1 MTSSR
6 NAHQPAHWF
15 ATAAAAVTALL
26 ISSAAFAEQI
36 TWRVAHVVGGTHPFQ
51 TTAEF
56 VQKRVGEL
64 TNGEFQFEIIGGGK
78 LGDEVA
84 TMDLYKTGDIDMGYH
99 YSASASTVIPEF
111 GFLNFPFLFKDEA
124 EWEAFMM
131 RPEITGYW
139 SDVASRHDPAF
150 MVGAIGVFGTK
161 GLYTRDVVVD
171 GMDDIE
177 GLKFRV
183 TPSPVLVEAWR
194 HLGAE
199 PIAMAYGEVYS
210 AIQTG
215 VLDGADN
222 APSGYNHGKH
232 YEVAKN
238 YHRTEHEVATVF
250 LLVRTAAYEG
260 LSEDH
265 KKALDQ
271 ALAEA
276 PEHWIGSSKSF
287 AKKVEDQ
294 FGAWRVN
301 EVRLSDALKDEI
313 QAKVAPLRDSIAAN
327 NDLTDFVQ
335 MLDEWRASN

>member
-1 MTSSR
+1 MRQQASLR
-6 NAHQPAHWF
+6 RRAKIAL
-15 ATAAAAVTALL
+15 AAV
-26 ISSAAFAEQI
+26 SAIGVVIAGSAHADQV

-64 TNGEFQFEIIGGGK
+64 TNDEFQFDIVGGGK

-131 RPEITGYW
+131 RPQITTYWNEI
-139 SDVASRHDPAF
+139 AARHDPAF
-150 MVGAIGVFGTK
+150 KVGAIGVFGTK
-161 GLYTRDVVVD
+161 GLYTRDIVID
-171 GMDDIE
+171 GMDDIT

-194 HLGAE
+194 SLGAE

-250 LLVRTAAYEG
+250 LLVNTKSYNA
-260 LSEDH
+260 LSDAH
-265 KKALDQ
+265 KKAIDQ
-271 ALAEA
+271 ALSEA
-276 PEHWIGSSKSF
+276 PGNWVASSKSF
-287 AKKVEDQ
+287 AKKIEDQ

-301 EVRLSDALKDEI
+301 EVHLSDELKEQI
-313 QAKVAPLRDSIAAN
+313 QAKVAPLRDEIAAK
-327 NDLTDFVQ
+327 NDLGDFTA
-335 MLDEWRASN
+335 MLDAWRASN

>member
-1 MTSSR
+1 MR
-6 NAHQPAHWF
+6 QQINLNRRVKMLL
-15 ATAAAAVTALL
+15 AAVSSMVVVTV
-26 ISSAAFAEQI
+26 SSAEADQV
-36 TWRVAHVVGGTHPFQ
+36 TWRSAHVVGGTHPFQ

-64 TNGEFQFEIIGGGK
+64 TNGEFKIEIIGGGK

-84 TMDLYKTGDIDMGYH
+84 TMDLYKTGDIDMGFH

-131 RPEITGYW
+131 RPEITTYW
-139 SDVASRHDPAF
+139 NEVAARHDPAF
-150 MVGAIGVFGTK
+150 KVGAIGVFGTK
-161 GLYTRDVVVD
+161 GLYTRDIVID
-171 GMDDIE
+171 GMDDIT

-183 TPSPVLVEAWR
+183 TPSPVLIEAWR
-194 HLGAE
+194 SLGAE

-250 LLVRTAAYEG
+250 LLVNNKSNDA
-260 LSEDH
+260 LSDAN

-271 ALAEA
+271 ALSEA
-276 PEHWIGSSKSF
+276 QGDWVASSKSF
-287 AKKVEDQ
+287 AKRVEDQ

-301 EVRLSDALKDEI
+301 EVLLSDELKGQI
-313 QAKVAPLRDSIAAN
+313 QAKVAPLRDEIAAKN
-327 NDLTDFVQ
+327 NLGDFTA
-335 MLDEWRASN
+335 MLDAWRDAN